1 MVLHCPAL
9 GIGDAVGLG
18 YRAPALLCH
27 VECLEA
33 VAPVWGRSQEFSG
46 RSQEFS
52 GLTIRNQARTPFS
65 LREHESDQ
73 ELEHSF

>member
-46 RSQEFS
+46 
-52 GLTIRNQARTPFS
+52 LTIRNQARTPFS